1 VDRLRVCCQYSVVS
15 AHVVSREVESRAVDE
30 FLASVQSEPS
40 ALVIEGEAGIGKTT
54 VWLAALERAQ
64 DAGFQVLSTRAVQT
78 ESVLAY
84 TQVTACR

>member
-1 VDRLRVCCQYSVVS
+1 
-15 AHVVSREVESRAVDE
+15 VESRAVDE

>member
-1 VDRLRVCCQYSVVS
+1 VS
-15 AHVVSREVESRAVDE
+15 AHVVSREVELQAIDE

-40 ALVIEGEAGIGKTT
+40 ALVVEGEAGIGKTT